1 MITLWTIQPIGVYEN
16 LIETGRYICDINKS
30 GMSDLRCAY
39 DWLAEQMIS
48 KIGAPPE
55 GVKYPVWAW
64 YKDGEKYKP
73 DLRHARFAYGKKGE
87 KFACIE
93 IEVPDKEVLL
103 SDFDNWIVIL
113 NDGLLSDTEEE
124 DEIIEKTYSSLSE
137 DEKKIMKSK
146 NWKRVFDISPLK
158 NGWTTRGEYI
168 QATFWMLRKS
178 QIRGVRFFTAG

>member
-1 MITLWTIQPIGVYEN
+1 MTLWTIQPIGVYEN

-39 DWLAEQMIS
+39 DWLVEQMIS

-73 DLRHARFAYGKKGE
+73 DLRQARFAYGKKGE

-93 IEVPDKEVLL
+93 IEIPDDMVVL
-103 SDFDNWIVIL
+103 SDFDDWHMIL
-113 NDGLLSDTEEE
+113 NDDLISFTEVECDQLQEEYDLLSESD
-124 DEIIEKTYSSLSE
+124 KL
-137 DEKKIMKSK
+137 KMKYD
-146 NWKRVFDISPLK
+146 NWQRVFNVDFLE
-158 NGWTTRGEYI
+158 NEWTRRGEYI
-168 QATFWMLRKS
+168 QATFWELRKD
-178 QIRGVRFFTAG
+178 QIKGVRFFTAG